1 MHTLNSQR
9 FAFLL
14 HSVKTYYGSIS
25 NSSAFLLYFQA
36 ICHSQLNFAEICKQV
51 LEFIHFACTSED
63 INNLAHALML
73 QKALQSIVL
82 PAMDRIV
89 EAIQSLAHQHAEV
102 AMLARTHGQPASPTT
117 LGKEMAN
124 FCYRL
129 QQQRKQV
136 AAVQLQGKIAG
147 AVGNYNAH
155 VVAYP
160 DVDWVK
166 VAQEFVTSLGITF
179 NPYTTQV

>member
-1 MHTLNSQR
+1 
-9 FAFLL
+9 LL
-14 HSVKTYYGSIS
+14 SYFNSVKTYYGSIS

-89 EAIQSLAHQHAEV
+89 KAIQSLAHQHAEV
-102 AMLARTHGQPASPTT
+102 AMLARTHGQV
-117 LGKEMAN
+117 N
-124 FCYRL
+124 CYYPIRLSMFIRL
-129 QQQRKQV
+129 QKQTRGER
-136 AAVQLQGKIAG
+136 ANHFFFLPPLSSSQ
-147 AVGNYNAH
+147 H
-155 VVAYP
+155 HSSC
-160 DVDWVK
+160 
-166 VAQEFVTSLGITF
+166 F
-179 NPYTTQV
+179 

>member
-102 AMLARTHGQPASPTT
+102 AMLARTHGQVNCFYPIRLS
-117 LGKEMAN
+117 M
-124 FCYRL
+124 FIRL
-129 QQQRKQV
+129 QKQTRGER
-136 AAVQLQGKIAG
+136 ANRFFFLPPLSSSQ
-147 AVGNYNAH
+147 H
-155 VVAYP
+155 HSS
-160 DVDWVK
+160 
-166 VAQEFVTSLGITF
+166 FF
-179 NPYTTQV
+179 

>member
-1 MHTLNSQR
+1 MGRSLYS
-9 FAFLL
+9 FL
-14 HSVKTYYGSIS
+14 
-25 NSSAFLLYFQA
+25 
-36 ICHSQLNFAEICKQV
+36 
-51 LEFIHFACTSED
+51 
-63 INNLAHALML
+63 
-73 QKALQSIVL
+73 
-82 PAMDRIV
+82 
-89 EAIQSLAHQHAEV
+89 HQHQELIKFVGSHGSLLLLFMTKVMAWHFLSDTQKV
-102 AMLARTHGQPASPTT
+102 MTALIHVMLILILLELTGQLPLNCCSGVFSPMSWIYLYLPLLKVWSWQPASPTT

-179 NPYTTQV
+179 NPYTTQVWFFLH